1 MNLFILK
8 DRRESM
14 TDCEIIEF
22 IEDKIVKTTGEDQ
35 EEWVRKYDVFTSKK
49 FFEKYNRLEDLK
61 EVEKIKNEVKQI
73 LGA

>member
-1 MNLFILK
+1 
-8 DRRESM
+8 M